1 MAKTTIK
8 DVETLKVRSA
18 DSMIDALRNGKEIT
32 DIKNDKEQ
40 KNLEFAQLVIKSEN
54 FVKSFIE
61 KNGTKA
67 FISERLRSGYIGE
80 IVHADNG
87 ASYIQSVRGKP
98 FGTVVAVKTDKN
110 VVLGMSYMDPED
122 ANKGHPIVGLY
133 IALKRAIDGLE
144 SGKVKAEER
153 YIKSRARKQIQHF
166 EKRAL
171 AYFHPDTYS
180 YSRGTNP
187 VKYEDYEEIHKRR
200 AMILGE
206 DK

>member
-18 DSMIDALRNGKEIT
+18 DSMIAALRNGKEIT

-67 FISERLRSGYIGE
+67 FISERLRAGYIGE

-98 FGTVVAVKTDKN
+98 FGTVVAVKTDKDI
-110 VVLGMSYMDPED
+110 VLGMSYMDPED
-122 ANKGHPIVGLY
+122 INRGHPIVGLY

-144 SGKVKAEER
+144 AGKVRAEER
-153 YIKSRARKQIQHF
+153 YIKSRARRQIQHF

-187 VKYEDYEEIHKRR
+187 VKYEGYEEIHKRR

-206 DK
+206 GK

>member
-1 MAKTTIK
+1 MKKATTK
-8 DVETLKVRSA
+8 DVEKFKVRSA
-18 DSMIDALRNGKEIT
+18 DFMISALRDGKEIT
-32 DIKNDKEQ
+32 NIRNDKEQ
-40 KNLEFAQLVIKSEN
+40 ENLEFAQFVIKSEN

-61 KNGTKA
+61 KNGTKS
-67 FISERLRSGYIGE
+67 FISERLRAGYIGE

-87 ASYIQSVRGKP
+87 ASYIQSIRGKP
-98 FGTVVAVKTDKN
+98 FGTVVAVKADKN
-110 VVLGMSYMDPED
+110 VVLGMSYIDPED
-122 ANKGHPIVGLY
+122 INKGHPIVGLY
-133 IALKRAIDGLE
+133 IALKRAIEGLE
-144 SGKVKAEER
+144 SGKIKAGER

-187 VKYEDYEEIHKRR
+187 VEYEDYEAIHKRR

-206 DK
+206 GK

>member
-8 DVETLKVRSA
+8 DVEALKVRSV
-18 DSMIDALRNGKEIT
+18 DSMIAALRNGKEIT

-54 FVKSFIE
+54 LVKIFIE
-61 KNGTKA
+61 EHGTKA
-67 FISERLRSGYIGE
+67 FISERLRAGYIGE

-98 FGTVVAVKTDKN
+98 YGTVVAVKTDKDI
-110 VVLGMSYMDPED
+110 VLGMSYMDPED
-122 ANKGHPIVGLY
+122 INRGHPIVGLY

-144 SGKVKAEER
+144 AGNVRAEER
-153 YIKSRARKQIQHF
+153 YIKSRARRQIQHF

-187 VKYEDYEEIHKRR
+187 VKYEGYEEIHKRR

-206 DK
+206 GK

>member
-8 DVETLKVRSA
+8 DVEALKVRSA
-18 DSMIDALRNGKEIT
+18 DSMITALRNGKEIT
-32 DIKNDKEQ
+32 DIRNDKEQ
-40 KNLEFAQLVIKSEN
+40 KNLEFAQLVIKSED
-54 FVKSFIE
+54 FVKNFIE

-67 FISERLRSGYIGE
+67 FISERLRAGYIGE
-80 IVHADNG
+80 IVHAENG
-87 ASYIQSVRGKP
+87 ASYIQSIRGKP
-98 FGTVVAVKTDKN
+98 YGTVVAVKTDKDI
-110 VVLGMSYMDPED
+110 VLGMSYMDPED
-122 ANKGHPIVGLY
+122 INRGHPIVGLY

-144 SGKVKAEER
+144 AGKVRAEER
-153 YIKSRARKQIQHF
+153 YIKSRARRQIQHF

-187 VKYEDYEEIHKRR
+187 VKYEGYEEIHKRR

-206 DK
+206 GK